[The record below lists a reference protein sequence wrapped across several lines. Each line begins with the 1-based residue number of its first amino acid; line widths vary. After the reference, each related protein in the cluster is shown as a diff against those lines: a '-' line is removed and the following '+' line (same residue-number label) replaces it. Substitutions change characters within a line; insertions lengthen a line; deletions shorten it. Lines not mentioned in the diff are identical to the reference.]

1 MTGIV
6 GTFQRNQAP
15 MWPDGQPG
23 TLDNNPL
30 DNNPEDNQVW
40 GAAARID
47 ARAGLIAKLGRDVR
61 QATDPELILHPTRC
75 GAESA

>member
-30 DNNPEDNQVW
+30 DNNPENNQVW
-40 GAAARID
+40 S
-47 ARAGLIAKLGRDVR
+47 AKLGRDMR
-61 QATDPELILHPTRC
+61 QATDPE
-75 GAESA
+75 

>member
-23 TLDNNPL
+23 TLENNPL

-40 GAAARID
+40 S
-47 ARAGLIAKLGRDVR
+47 AKLGRDMR
-61 QATDPELILHPTRC
+61 QATDPE
-75 GAESA
+75 

>member
-40 GAAARID
+40 S
-47 ARAGLIAKLGRDVR
+47 AKLGRDMR

>member
-30 DNNPEDNQVW
+30 GNNPLGNNPLDNNPENNQVW
-40 GAAARID
+40 S
-47 ARAGLIAKLGRDVR
+47 AKLGRDMR

>member
-23 TLDNNPL
+23 TLDYNPL
-30 DNNPEDNQVW
+30 DNNPENNQVW
-40 GAAARID
+40 S
-47 ARAGLIAKLGRDVR
+47 AKLGRDMR

>member
-30 DNNPEDNQVW
+30 DNNPENNQVW
-40 GAAARID
+40 S
-47 ARAGLIAKLGRDVR
+47 AKLGRDMR

-75 GAESA
+75 GAGSA

>member
-23 TLDNNPL
+23 TLDYNPL
-30 DNNPEDNQVW
+30 DNNPENNQVW
-40 GAAARID
+40 S
-47 ARAGLIAKLGRDVR
+47 AKLGRDMR
-61 QATDPELILHPTRC
+61 QATDPE
-75 GAESA
+75 